1 MTKHHLLLAIL
12 SLGLSL
18 VVTPTIQAANT
29 KPVTTYRIDNRQVYV
44 YGRAATIHQR
54 RKVPLVLFMHGTGGD
69 PQKKAIASG
78 WAAKA
83 QQANIIVISPSYND
97 LVTTENVPHI
107 MKVVRYAQSHYSV
120 DPQRTY
126 SLGFSNGGATS
137 IEIVNRHPRMFAG
150 IAAYGWA
157 NALLRV
163 TQSHSSS
170 FPDHVKQPNLLKI
183 ITRWCGSMSVPPF
196 GHYFVITR

>member
-69 PQKKAIASG
+69 PQKKLLPPAG
-78 WAAKA
+78 
-83 QQANIIVISPSYND
+83 
-97 LVTTENVPHI
+97 
-107 MKVVRYAQSHYSV
+107 
-120 DPQRTY
+120 QRKLSKPT
-126 SLGFSNGGATS
+126 
-137 IEIVNRHPRMFAG
+137 
-150 IAAYGWA
+150 
-157 NALLRV
+157 
-163 TQSHSSS
+163 SSS
-170 FPDHVKQPNLLKI
+170 FRQ
-183 ITRWCGSMSVPPF
+183 
-196 GHYFVITR
+196 VITTLSPRKMCRILRKWSATPKVIIQ